1 MKIPRNVVPFRKPPE
16 PAPDAAATSPQVLG
30 VLHREDFELWVC
42 RSESGAV
49 SLKWWRW
56 GGDQKKFFPL
66 EDGQLSLDAEELEPL
81 AGLLRSVSQMLEAKQ
96 QRT

>member
-1 MKIPRNVVPFRKPPE
+1 VIPFRKDAEPE
-16 PAPDAAATSPQVLG
+16 PASAGPQVLG

-42 RSESGAV
+42 RSDSGAV

-66 EDGQLSLDAEELEPL
+66 EDGQLSLDPAELEPL
-81 AGLLRSVSQMLEAKQ
+81 AGMLRSVSQMLEKKQ
-96 QRT
+96 QQS